1 MGGQWVLRGYAW
13 QGSERAVPRTSRRRG
28 AAEEGKE
35 LQVFY
40 ADAAEAGVSGGCGG
54 EAAGMGSQA
63 AIRATH
69 IALGG
74 SGGGGLAALAQQRRL
89 YH

>member
-1 MGGQWVLRGYAW
+1 M
-13 QGSERAVPRTSRRRG
+13 PRTSRRRS
-28 AAEEGKE
+28 ATEEGEE
-35 LQVFY
+35 LQEID

-63 AIRATH
+63 AIRATP

-74 SGGGGLAALAQQRRL
+74 PGGGGLAALAQQRRL

>member
-1 MGGQWVLRGYAW
+1 M
-13 QGSERAVPRTSRRRG
+13 PRTSRRRS
-28 AAEEGKE
+28 ATEEGEE
-35 LQVFY
+35 LQEIH

-63 AIRATH
+63 AIRATP

-74 SGGGGLAALAQQRRL
+74 PGGGGLAALAQQRRL

>member
-1 MGGQWVLRGYAW
+1 M
-13 QGSERAVPRTSRRRG
+13 RAVPHTSRRRS
-28 AAEEGKE
+28 ATEEGEE
-35 LQVFY
+35 LVDIN

-54 EAAGMGSQA
+54 EAAGMGSKA

-69 IALGG
+69 IALREP
-74 SGGGGLAALAQQRRL
+74 GGGGLAAMAQQRRL

>member
-1 MGGQWVLRGYAW
+1 MHG
-13 QGSERAVPRTSRRRG
+13 RAECARYRTPLE
-28 AAEEGKE
+28 EEGATDEGEE
-35 LQVFY
+35 LVDIN
-40 ADAAEAGVSGGCGG
+40 ANAAEAGISGGLGG
-54 EAAGMGSQA
+54 EAAGMGSQT
-63 AIRATH
+63 AIRATP